1 MNNQFP
7 IIDVPTDAD
16 EKMEAM
22 GTKYKFWFKHPEL
35 GYCLYKQARPNTGE
49 DWSEKIASELC
60 ELLGLPHAQYEL
72 AIHKEAFGIVSP
84 SLVHDGDA
92 LVHGNEILAPRVPS
106 YPKFKAFNVSQ
117 HTLDIV
123 LAAISDSTVQM
134 PFNWKPLNGVTTA
147 VEVFLGYLLLDAWI
161 GNTDRHHE
169 NWGFLAKSREAST
182 LYYLAPTYDHASC
195 LGRELQDSERE
206 RRLNENSVHKY
217 VAKCR
222 SALFGQDSD
231 KKAMLTLDAFHDA
244 ARRYPNAAIAWLG
257 RLEGISTTDTVK
269 LLQRVPSARISKI
282 AIDFAQKVLE
292 MNQHS
297 LLNLREKL
305 P

>member
-1 MNNQFP
+1 
-7 IIDVPTDAD
+7 
-16 EKMEAM
+16 
-22 GTKYKFWFKHPEL
+22 
-35 GYCLYKQARPNTGE
+35 
-49 DWSEKIASELC
+49 
-60 ELLGLPHAQYEL
+60 LLGLPHAQYEL
-72 AIHKEAFGIVSP
+72 AIHKEAFGVISP
-84 SLVHDGDA
+84 SLVQDDDA

-182 LYYLAPTYDHASC
+182 SYYLAPTYDHASC

-206 RRLNENSVHKY
+206 RRHKY

-231 KKAMLTLDAFHDA
+231 KKAMLTLDAFYDA

-257 RLEGISTTDTVK
+257 RLEGVSTTDTVK

>member
-1 MNNQFP
+1 M
-7 IIDVPTDAD
+7 
-16 EKMEAM
+16 
-22 GTKYKFWFKHPEL
+22 
-35 GYCLYKQARPNTGE
+35 
-49 DWSEKIASELC
+49 
-60 ELLGLPHAQYEL
+60 
-72 AIHKEAFGIVSP
+72 
-84 SLVHDGDA
+84 
-92 LVHGNEILAPRVPS
+92 
-106 YPKFKAFNVSQ
+106 
-117 HTLDIV
+117 
-123 LAAISDSTVQM
+123 
-134 PFNWKPLNGVTTA
+134 
-147 VEVFLGYLLLDAWI
+147 
-161 GNTDRHHE
+161 
-169 NWGFLAKSREAST
+169 
-182 LYYLAPTYDHASC
+182 
-195 LGRELQDSERE
+195 QDSERE

-231 KKAMLTLDAFHDA
+231 KKAMLTLDAFYDA

-257 RLEGISTTDTVK
+257 RLESISTTDTVK